1 MSALDVAREAL
12 RPWVLPAS
20 PAPEAARLAAR
31 VAEAGGGAV
40 RGVLFFGSRHT
51 GAASRDRFG
60 AFDLFVVVDDYRVFY
75 SGLKA
80 AGQLRRSVGLVA
92 WLNTWL
98 APNQVAFRGE
108 HDALGKLS
116 VVTEATFL
124 RETGPLRR
132 DHFCAGR
139 LFQPA
144 QCVWAADAAAGELAL
159 EGVAQA
165 HAITLAWSG
174 PWLPE
179 RFDAAGYTRRLIE
192 LSLAREIRPEP
203 AGRAETLWSAQQ
215 DYLLA
220 VYARLLEGWAE
231 DGQLVS
237 LGDGSYRLAST
248 PTAEVRRRVD
258 AFFRRSKARA
268 TTRWFKYMLS
278 FDDWLEYIRRKA
290 ERHTGQPIVLTPRE
304 RRWPL
309 VFLWPRL
316 FRYLRDK
323 DRRP

>member
-1 MSALDVAREAL
+1 VSVLDTAREAL

-31 VAEAGGGAV
+31 VAEAGRGAV
-40 RGVLFFGSRHT
+40 RSVLFFGSRHT
-51 GAASRDRFG
+51 GAAARDRFG
-60 AFDLFVVVDDYRVFY
+60 AFDLFVVVVDYRAFY

-98 APNQVAFRGE
+98 APNQVAFRAE
-108 HDALGKLS
+108 PDAVGKLS
-116 VVTEATFL
+116 VVSEPTFL

-165 HAITLAWSG
+165 HAITLAWAG

-179 RFDAAGYTRRLIE
+179 RFDAARYTRRLLE

-203 AGRAETLWSAQQ
+203 SGRAETLWSAQR

-220 VYARLLEGWAE
+220 VYARLLEGWAD
-231 DGQLVS
+231 DGELAP
-237 LGDGSYRLAST
+237 LGDGFYRLARA
-248 PTAEVRRRVD
+248 PTGEVRRRLD

-268 TTRWFKYMLS
+268 TARWFKYVLT
-278 FDDWLEYIRRKA
+278 FDDWLDYIRRKA
-290 ERHTGQPIVLTPRE
+290 ERHTGQPIVLAPRE

-309 VFLWPRL
+309 LFLWPRF